1 MSAEHLPYHQAELA
15 QALASP
21 DDGWNRPV
29 LRGTDRA
36 ILDIGCG
43 IGQTFT
49 AWQNQYRWGS
59 AIYRPYWAH
68 SAAVTGYEEGGI
80 QWGAGAK
87 KELGL
92 QINPTPFCV
101 GMDVD
106 ESAIRDGIARAP
118 WATLLLQ
125 GAEHIPY
132 PAETFD
138 LVMSRVSLPYC
149 NIPKVLREVHR
160 TLKPGGKVWFTL
172 HSREHAE
179 NCMRRGLYSLPRKLG
194 VRLNGWLLHRFGF
207 VIPVKGR
214 YESWQDPR
222 SFLALMARC
231 GFEAE
236 AEVRKSAAG
245 DDEFRVTGVKR

>member
-1 MSAEHLPYHQAELA
+1 MSFIPYHLEELEA
-15 QALASP
+15 ALSSP
-21 DDGWNRPV
+21 NDGRNRPI
-29 LRGTDRA
+29 LRDTDRV

-43 IGQTFT
+43 IGQSFIAWGNEPAVRTLRDPPGEPKEGVWQRTTISTFD
-49 AWQNQYRWGS
+49 R
-59 AIYRPYWAH
+59 R
-68 SAAVTGYEEGGI
+68 
-80 QWGAGAK
+80 
-87 KELGL
+87 
-92 QINPTPFCV
+92 FV

-106 ESAIRDGIARAP
+106 EDAIREGMARAP
-118 WATLLLQ
+118 WAQLLLQ

-132 PAETFD
+132 PDGTFD

-149 NIPKVLREVHR
+149 NIPKVLREVRR

-172 HSREHAE
+172 HSHEHAE
-179 NCMRRGLYSLPRKLG
+179 NCMRRSLYSLPRKMG
-194 VRLNGWLLHRFGF
+194 VRLNGWLLQRFGF
-207 VIPVKGR
+207 VVPVRGR
-214 YESWQDPR
+214 YESWQDPH